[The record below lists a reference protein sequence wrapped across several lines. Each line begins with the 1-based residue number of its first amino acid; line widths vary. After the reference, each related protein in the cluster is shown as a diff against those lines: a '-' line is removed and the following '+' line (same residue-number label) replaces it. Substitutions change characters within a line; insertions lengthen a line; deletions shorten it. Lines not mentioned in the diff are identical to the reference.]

1 MKIANT
7 ALDGASLIVTSI
19 DYVLR
24 IAAVIVLMLLVKV
37 IDLLIDSLRFVG
49 HWLTRL
55 ALHTLPQCNH
65 EVCRE
70 RWEGRDG
77 R

>member
-1 MKIANT
+1 MKLANT
-7 ALDGASLIVTSI
+7 ALDGVSLIVTAI

-24 IAAVIVLMLLVKV
+24 IVVVIAIMLLVKL

-49 HWLTRL
+49 YWLSRL
-55 ALHTLPQCNH
+55 ALHTLPRCDH

-70 RWEGRDG
+70 RWEGRDAG
-77 R
+77 